1 MVYPGKHFSIRMMN
15 IETHIPQ
22 PVLFIFKTRENITA
36 GDRGK
41 NTLAETTKYSRHEWL
56 MWKQ

>member
-1 MVYPGKHFSIRMMN
+1 MN

-22 PVLFIFKTRENITA
+22 PVLFIFKIRENIKA